1 MPLANKEVVHL
12 KNGWEKIQVR
22 KKYYHHHHGVVVV
35 CDERR
40 KRARFL
46 SLFLLPFKS
55 VPRRENSRARSQVW
69 KLLTRF
75 LSFYLSLSYYV
86 DFFPQTG
93 IQKLK
98 NLLDNPN
105 ENGANGEEPRGFDAE
120 EFMGHYTCVRLF
132 FIFIFSFLSMW
143 WSKSWREMKRLLSP
157 SLDSSS
163 SSSFIFFFLFVPLLP
178 LPPPFRRRYR
188 RYSICVE
195 RKWLTVSRILFL
207 FLPACS
213 PLSSVKK

>member
-35 CDERR
+35 CERR

-143 WSKSWREMKRLLSP
+143 WSKSWREMKSPRLLSILHLLLR
-157 SLDSSS
+157 SSSS
-163 SSSFIFFFLFVPLLP
+163 SSSFLFFLFLLLFVVVIVVIVFVSSESDWLYREFSFSFSLRVLLS
-178 LPPPFRRRYR
+178 LP
-188 RYSICVE
+188 
-195 RKWLTVSRILFL
+195 
-207 FLPACS
+207 
-213 PLSSVKK
+213 